1 MPYSLAS
8 GPHARAVYGS
18 AMTSPVQNPPAVA
31 RPFAFGGSFVGTL
44 HERIGLPCQDA
55 CCELRIDPDQ
65 LVISV
70 ADGLGSA
77 ERADEGAVLAA
88 NSACKA
94 VTEALAESAEIGAA
108 AEAGVRAAREALERQ
123 AEGKDCEL
131 RNFATTLIVAVAQG
145 DSLQVAQIGD
155 GAVVAALEDELDL
168 VSGPGDSEYVNE
180 VTPLTSDYWESALQ
194 ISELRSGVRCFAVF
208 TDGCQRAAL
217 KRERS
222 GFVAFPGFFTPVF
235 EFALGLA
242 EPDSGSIAIEQLLKS
257 AKFRD
262 NCEDDSTLVIGVLEN
277 G

>member
-1 MPYSLAS
+1 
-8 GPHARAVYGS
+8 
-18 AMTSPVQNPPAVA
+18 MTSPVQNLPAVA

-55 CCELRIDPDQ
+55 CCEERIAPNQ
-65 LVISV
+65 LVVTV

-77 ERADEGAVLAA
+77 KRADEGAVLAA
-88 NSACKA
+88 TSACKA
-94 VTEALAESAEIGAA
+94 VKLALANSAAIGEA

-131 RNFATTLIVAVAQG
+131 RSFATTLIVAVAQ
-145 DSLQVAQIGD
+145 DDALQVAQIGD
-155 GAVVAALEDELDL
+155 GAVVAMVEGDLEL

-180 VTPLTSDYWESALQ
+180 VTPLTSELWESALQ
-194 ISELRSGVRCFAVF
+194 ISELRSGVRCFAAF
-208 TDGCQRAAL
+208 SDGCQRAAL
-217 KRERS
+217 KRER
-222 GFVAFPGFFTPVF
+222 GCFVAFPGFFTPVF